1 MGDLFEL
8 AKSRGATAPAAAA
21 PAAAPEAEAAV
32 SSGPLNVRYA
42 GQKGAD
48 GKTAP
53 SDYLTLS
60 GFAAEAPSEAV
71 MKLALQNIGVTFKR
85 MRVMKGQVMV
95 QVGSKE
101 EAAKAIE
108 ELNGWP

>member
-1 MGDLFEL
+1 MSGMKMNAEDL
-8 AKSRGATAPAAAA
+8 AKAIGKAAGAPAAAA
-21 PAAAPEAEAAV
+21 AAAAAPALTPAKRPAPEAEPAV

-85 MRVMKGQVMV
+85 MR
-95 QVGSKE
+95 
-101 EAAKAIE
+101 
-108 ELNGWP
+108 